1 MKDDFEK
8 FLDNQLKNEEFRKEW
23 ESLASEYA
31 IMTSKHLRIL
41 FIGNSHTYMNDLPA
55 RVKAIALED
64 GYSCEV
70 TMLAHGG
77 WYLCEHV
84 KEPQTK
90 FNVMYGD
97 YDFIVLQEHSHPF
110 DRIDDYRSAVKTI
123 SSWADKAG
131 SRVVI
136 YGTWARKDDRSSQDY
151 MNKVNRDIADKNVA
165 ILAPVGESW
174 WDHIDARPDI
184 ELYDEDGAHASSAGT
199 EFAANIIWV
208 SIRSISPS

>member
-1 MKDDFEK
+1 MI
-8 FLDNQLKNEEFRKEW
+8 
-23 ESLASEYA
+23 S
-31 IMTSKHLRIL
+31 MTSKHLRIL

-64 GYSCEV
+64 GYSCDV

-77 WYLCEHV
+77 WYLFEHV

-90 FNVMYGD
+90 FNVMFGD
-97 YDFIVLQEHSHPF
+97 YDYIVLQEHSHPF

-123 SSWADKAG
+123 SSWADEAG

-136 YGTWARKDDRSSQDY
+136 YGTWARKDDRASQDY
-151 MNKVNRDIADKNVA
+151 MNKINRDIADKNGA

-174 WDHIDARPDI
+174 WNHIDARPDI

-199 EFAANIIWV
+199 EFAAKIIWV

>member
-8 FLDNQLKNEEFRKEW
+8 FLEKQLKNEEFRKEW

-31 IMTSKHLRIL
+31 IMKSKHLRIL

-55 RVKAIALED
+55 KVKKMARED
-64 GYSCEV
+64 GYSCDV
-70 TMLAHGG
+70 TMFAHGG
-77 WYLCEHV
+77 WYLFEHV

-90 FNVMYGD
+90 FNVMFGD
-97 YDFIVLQEHSHPF
+97 YDYIVLQEHSHPF

-123 SSWADKAG
+123 SSWADEAG

-136 YGTWARKDDRSSQDY
+136 YGTWARKDDRASQDY
-151 MNKVNRDIADKNVA
+151 MNKINRDIADKNGA

-184 ELYDEDGAHASSAGT
+184 ELYDEDGAHASHAGT
-199 EFAANIIWV
+199 EFAARIIWA
-208 SIRSISPS
+208 SIRNTSPS